1 MEVTSSRVI
10 KPYGEDDP
18 VLMIP
23 ADIQW
28 PVAMCQH
35 CENAAWPPHYS
46 SVREII
52 TNLINDEVE
61 AQGT

>member
-1 MEVTSSRVI
+1 MEVTSSIVI
-10 KPYGEDDP
+10 KPYGEDAP
-18 VLMIP
+18 VLIMP
-23 ADIQW
+23 ADIQG
-28 PVAMCQH
+28 PVAMCRH

-61 AQGT
+61 AQET